1 MSLVGKRAL
10 FKAALD
16 TVPDVRGFESKPS
29 TPKSGD
35 AWPLLGSGELDEAAG
50 LFAWSWSIGVF
61 LPADRAAADAWI
73 DEHLL
78 DLTQAIWTSG
88 IGLVTEASP
97 ANFGTET
104 NYVYGL
110 LLTVRSD

>member
-1 MSLVGKRAL
+1 MSLTGKRAA

-16 TVPDVRGFESKPS
+16 TVPGVKGYESRPS
-29 TPKSGD
+29 TAKPGD
-35 AWPLLGSGELDEAAG
+35 AWPLLGPGERDEAAG
-50 LFAWSWSIGVF
+50 LFAWSWTVGIL
-61 LPADRAAADAWI
+61 LPQDRDAADAWI
-73 DEHLL
+73 DEHL
-78 DLTQAIWTSG
+78 DQLTRAIWTADLG
-88 IGLVTEASP
+88 FVEVASP